1 MPNEEMDKGVQPLD
15 ELLDRLGLK
24 NVDLV
29 EKSTEQLTF
38 KMVVKGRKG
47 RKLTWN
53 VQNKILTAL
62 NACLPEGTAPLTL
75 KDLFN
80 YK

>member
-1 MPNEEMDKGVQPLD
+1 MSNEEMDKGFQPLD

-24 NVDLV
+24 NADLV

-47 RKLTWN
+47 RKLTLN
-53 VQNKILTAL
+53 IQNKILTAL
-62 NACLPEGTAPLTL
+62 NACLPEGASPFLL